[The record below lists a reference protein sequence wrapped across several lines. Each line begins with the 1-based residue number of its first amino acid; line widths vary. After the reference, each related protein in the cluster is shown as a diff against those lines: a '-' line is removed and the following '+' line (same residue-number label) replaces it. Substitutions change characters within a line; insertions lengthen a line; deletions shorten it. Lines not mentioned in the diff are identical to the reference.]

1 MRYLN
6 GTEIYLADTLSRA
19 HLPRTS
25 DCEQEEFETINA
37 VSYMIMPEEKIRE
50 IRRYT
55 NEDTS
60 LQQLK
65 CTIQEGWPED
75 ESSRPPLVTSYFS
88 VRDEFAVT
96 DGLIFLG
103 ELLVIPKGMQAVVKK
118 DIHNGNQGIEA
129 CLRRARENVYWPGMN
144 KQLKAGFAPIRHAE
158 RTN

>member
-1 MRYLN
+1 
-6 GTEIYLADTLSRA
+6 
-19 HLPRTS
+19 
-25 DCEQEEFETINA
+25 
-37 VSYMIMPEEKIRE
+37 MIMPEEKIRE

-158 RTN
+158 KNELTPSKETLMSHEIPEGAWGENWSRPLHLP